1 MAWTIIEVERK
12 TGIPSTKIR
21 FWIKKGLFPYLET
34 DKNKV
39 RYFSQNDIDALRWI
53 EYLRET
59 KMDIKTIKYYIDLY
73 FQGDKTL
80 KERKDIIKKQ
90 VEFVKKDLAKTKEI
104 LKILEEKHKMYENL
118 ECAKQ
123 KKY

>member
-59 KMDIKTIKYYIDLY
+59 KMDIKTIKHYIDLY

>member
-21 FWIKKGLFPYLET
+21 FWIKKGLFPYLQT

-53 EYLRET
+53 EYLRES
-59 KMDIKTIKYYIDLY
+59 KMDIKTIKHYINLY

-80 KERKDIIKKQ
+80 KKRKEIIKRQ
-90 VEFVKKDLAKTKEI
+90 VEFVKKDLVRTQEI
-104 LKILEEKHKMYENL
+104 LKVLEEKHQMYENL

>member
-21 FWIKKGLFPYLET
+21 FWIKKGLFPYLQT
-34 DKNKV
+34 DHNKV
-39 RYFSQNDIDALRWI
+39 RYFSQNDIDALHWI

-59 KMDIKTIKYYIDLY
+59 KMDIKTIKHYIELY
-73 FQGDKTL
+73 FQGDKTI
-80 KERKDIIKKQ
+80 KERKEIIKNQ
-90 VEFVKKDLAKTKEI
+90 VAFVKKDLARTKEI
-104 LKILEEKHKMYENL
+104 LKVLEEKYQMYENL
-118 ECAKQ
+118 ECAN

>member
-21 FWIKKGLFPYLET
+21 FWIKKGLFPYLQT

-59 KMDIKTIKYYIDLY
+59 KMDIKTIRHYIHLY
-73 FQGDKTL
+73 FQGDETL

-90 VEFVKKDLAKTKEI
+90 VEFVKKDLARTKEI
-104 LKILEEKHKMYENL
+104 LKVLEEKHKMYENL

-123 KKY
+123 KEY